1 MHARTTHSS
10 SASVE
15 AEEGNPNSESSR
27 KSKDRMSE
35 EKKKRKNPSGVNTH
49 EDIDANGELD
59 SPAADEPAAN
69 EGTSSPAPPP
79 ISESSENP
87 RT

>member
-1 MHARTTHSS
+1 MHARATHSP

-35 EKKKRKNPSGVNTH
+35 EKKKRKKSSGVNTQ
-49 EDIDANGELD
+49 EDTDANGELD
-59 SPAADEPAAN
+59 SLAAAN
-69 EGTSSPAPPP
+69 QRQTKRLLLLLHRLRRNHP
-79 ISESSENP
+79 
-87 RT
+87 